1 MSLRKSCI
9 SFARIRSPLSL
20 SSPSQQTEMRG
31 SVGMSSLRSDS
42 AVHAWEREH
51 DWRDANL
58 ATRDLVGEPAHLI
71 VAIFAMVME
80 TLGTAPASI
89 GFTTLCC
96 VGILRAPVLW
106 PTWQRMWRQG
116 WIKVLVVWVLW
127 SALSIAWSSDRIK
140 GIDRLWNLKYL
151 AWLPLLWPLFRH
163 WKWLLGG
170 FLLATVVIQGVQFA
184 GAVLGMSGRKGP
196 LTQGLRHPTMAGMWN
211 AMALS
216 AWLFISVAGS
226 WRVMLLSVPM
236 AALSTFG
243 FFWASQRAALV
254 AIIVEIVI
262 ANAVLAAVSREWI
275 RKAAIRAAVA
285 VVLIAAVYFF
295 AGRTMEARMK
305 QALAEAT
312 ASVQGSSVASME
324 VRYGMWS
331 MATKAWAAHPIFGS
345 GLGSYLVAT
354 KDVMQG
360 VQANGVDIHTFDTC
374 HSTYFMVLLETGV
387 VGLGLFV
394 WWSALFAWRSL
405 QYVRRDPLRIAAFG
419 GAIIWYSAAAF
430 DSFNTR
436 GVFFGGGVI
445 MMALSA
451 MPLERTTASSQ
462 ISPHSSD

>member
-1 MSLRKSCI
+1 
-9 SFARIRSPLSL
+9 
-20 SSPSQQTEMRG
+20 MRG
-31 SVGMSSLRSDS
+31 LSGDS

-51 DWRDANL
+51 DWRDANV

-170 FLLATVVIQGVQFA
+170 FLLATVVIQGIQFA
-184 GAVLGMSGRKGP
+184 GAVFGVPGRKGP

-226 WRVMLLSVPM
+226 WRIMLLSVPM
-236 AALSTFG
+236 AILSTFG
-243 FFWASQRAALV
+243 FFWASQRAALA
-254 AIIVEIVI
+254 AIIVEIVV

-275 RKAAIRAAVA
+275 RKAAIRAVVA
-285 VVLIAAVYFF
+285 VVLIAVVYSF
-295 AGRTMEARMK
+295 AGRTMEVKMK
-305 QALAEAT
+305 QAVAEVTAT
-312 ASVQGSSVASME
+312 AQGSSVASME

-331 MATKAWAAHPIFGS
+331 MAAKAWTAHPIVGS
-345 GLGSYLVAT
+345 GLGSYLIAT
-354 KDVMQG
+354 KDVMKG
-360 VQANGVDIHTFDTC
+360 VQASGVDIHTFDTC
-374 HSTYFMVLLETGV
+374 HSTYFMVLLETGAI
-387 VGLGLFV
+387 GLGLFV
-394 WWSALFAWRSL
+394 WWSALFAWCSL
-405 QYVRRDPLRIAAFG
+405 QYVRREPLRIAAFG

-430 DSFNTR
+430 DAFNTR

-451 MPLERTTASSQ
+451 MPLQRSAAPALLTEIASNRPSNHPSQ
-462 ISPHSSD
+462 

>member
-1 MSLRKSCI
+1 MPHFGGIGVWS
-9 SFARIRSPLSL
+9 
-20 SSPSQQTEMRG
+20 G
-31 SVGMSSLRSDS
+31 DS

-89 GFTTLCC
+89 GFTTLCG

-127 SALSIAWSSDRIK
+127 SALSILWSSDRIK
-140 GIDRLWNLKYL
+140 GVDRLWNLKFL
-151 AWLPLLWPLFRH
+151 AWIPLLWPLYRQ

-170 FLLATVVIQGVQFA
+170 FLLATAVIQGFQFA
-184 GAVLGMSGRKGP
+184 GAVFGVPGRKGP

-226 WRVMLLSVPM
+226 WRIMLLSVPM
-236 AALSTFG
+236 AILSTFG
-243 FFWASQRAALV
+243 FFWASQRAALA

-275 RKAAIRAAVA
+275 RKAAIRAVVA
-285 VVLIAAVYFF
+285 VILIATIYLF
-295 AGRTMEARMK
+295 AGRTMEVKMK
-305 QALAEAT
+305 QAVAEAT
-312 ASVQGSSVASME
+312 ATVQGSSVASME
-324 VRYGMWS
+324 VRYGMWRL
-331 MATKAWAAHPIFGS
+331 ATEAWTAHPIVGS
-345 GLGSYLVAT
+345 GLGSYQLAT
-354 KDVMQG
+354 KDYLKG
-360 VQANGVDIHTFDTC
+360 VTANGVDIHTFDTC
-374 HSTYFMVLLETGV
+374 HSTYFMILLETGV

-430 DSFNTR
+430 DSYNTR
-436 GVFFGGGVI
+436 GVFLTAGVI

-451 MPLERTTASSQ
+451 MPLQPSTASPPLIERSSNRPPKRS
-462 ISPHSSD
+462 SPR